1 MAQRKKRTLAR
12 TRTVV
17 VYRAG
22 VVGYY
27 SRDRVAGGISPI
39 YTTEAI
45 LGAARAA
52 RAEAA
57 ASGASRRWTEACA
70 EKEPE

>member
-1 MAQRKKRTLAR
+1 MAKRKKRTLAR

-17 VYRAG
+17 VYRDG

-27 SRDRVAGGISPI
+27 SRDRVAGGVSPV
-39 YTTEAI
+39 YATEA
-45 LGAARAA
+45 LLAAARSA

-57 ASGASRRWTEACA
+57 ASGATRRWAA
-70 EKEPE
+70 AG

>member
-1 MAQRKKRTLAR
+1 MAKRKKRTLAR

-22 VVGYY
+22 IVGYY

-39 YTTEAI
+39 YSTEAI
-45 LGAARAA
+45 LAAARTA

-57 ASGASRRWTEACA
+57 ASGASRRWVAA
-70 EKEPE
+70 S

>member
-1 MAQRKKRTLAR
+1 MAKRKKRTLAR

-27 SRDRVAGGISPI
+27 SRDRVAGGISPV
-39 YTTEAI
+39 YSSEAI
-45 LGAARAA
+45 LATARAA

-57 ASGASRRWTEACA
+57 ASGTSRRWTAA
-70 EKEPE
+70 S

>member
-1 MAQRKKRTLAR
+1 MAKRKKRTLAR

-17 VYRAG
+17 VYRNG

-39 YTTEAI
+39 YSTQAI
-45 LGAARAA
+45 LAAARSA
-52 RAEAA
+52 RTEAA
-57 ASGASRRWTEACA
+57 ATGATRRWAA
-70 EKEPE
+70 AF

>member
-17 VYRAG
+17 MYRNG

-27 SRDRVAGGISPI
+27 SRDRVSGGISPV
-39 YTTEAI
+39 YASEAI
-45 LGAARAA
+45 LAAARAD
-52 RAEAA
+52 RAAGA
-57 ASGASRRWTEACA
+57 ASGTTRRWAAAT
-70 EKEPE
+70 

>member
-1 MAQRKKRTLAR
+1 MAKRKKRTLAR

-22 VVGYY
+22 IVGYY

-39 YTTEAI
+39 YSTEAI
-45 LGAARAA
+45 LAAARTA
-52 RAEAA
+52 RAEAG
-57 ASGASRRWTEACA
+57 ASGTSRRWTAA
-70 EKEPE
+70 S

>member
-1 MAQRKKRTLAR
+1 MARRKRHPLAR

-27 SRDRVAGGISPI
+27 SRDRLEGGISPI
-39 YTTEAI
+39 YSTEAN
-45 LGAARAA
+45 LAAARSA
-52 RAEAA
+52 RAEAT
-57 ASGASRRWTEACA
+57 ASGTSRRWAA
-70 EKEPE
+70 PA